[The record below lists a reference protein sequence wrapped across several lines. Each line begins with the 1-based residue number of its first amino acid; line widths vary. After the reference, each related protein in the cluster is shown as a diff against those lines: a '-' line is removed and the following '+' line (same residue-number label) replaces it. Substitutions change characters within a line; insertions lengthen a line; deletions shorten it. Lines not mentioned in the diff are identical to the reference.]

1 MQSMQSMTEEEQ
13 RVWIK
18 RLQDNPEL
26 FMVFI
31 KEQAFRAEEQEW
43 NENHVD
49 FSDILTNPIQPSGG
63 RTNEGD

>member
-1 MQSMQSMTEEEQ
+1 MTDDEK
-13 RVWIK
+13 VMWVK
-18 RLQDNPEL
+18 RLQENPEL

-31 KEQAFRAEEQEW
+31 KEQEFRAEEQEW
-43 NENHVD
+43 NERHTD

>member
-1 MQSMQSMTEEEQ
+1 MTEEEQ

-31 KEQAFRAEEQEW
+31 KEQEFRAEEQEW
-43 NENHVD
+43 NERHTD
-49 FSDILTNPIQPSGG
+49 FSYILTNPIQPSGG

>member
-1 MQSMQSMTEEEQ
+1 MTDDEKMMW
-13 RVWIK
+13 VK
-18 RLQDNPEL
+18 RLQENPEL
-26 FMVFI
+26 FMAFI